1 MAKSSVILV
10 AAGVEVGV
18 VTWRSVTTKNSPNVV
33 AGLPIPAVYLDVIL
47 IFGALSFL
55 GDISDGAA
63 TVAGLA
69 AWGYVIATF
78 LTSGTGPI
86 SALTKAAGKSGAST
100 PAAAS
105 AAGAAAGVA

>member
-1 MAKSSVILV
+1 MAKSSVVLA

-18 VTWRSVTTKNSPNVV
+18 VTWRSVTAKNSPNVV

-55 GDISDGAA
+55 ADISDGAG

-69 AWGYVIATF
+69 AWGYVLATF

-86 SALTKAAGKSGAST
+86 TALTKAAGKSGAST
-100 PAAAS
+100 PTTTAGS
-105 AAGAAAGVA
+105 AAGTA